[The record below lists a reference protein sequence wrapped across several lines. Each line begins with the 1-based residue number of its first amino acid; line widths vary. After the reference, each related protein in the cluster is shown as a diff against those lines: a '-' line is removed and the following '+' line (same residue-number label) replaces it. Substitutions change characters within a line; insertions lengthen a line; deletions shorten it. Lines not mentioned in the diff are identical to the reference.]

1 MALIKFMDLIPQG
14 EEKAI
19 KRAEL
24 VKLADS
30 YGFIPEGQKDKD
42 RFVRGMIENAR
53 KKNVIICK
61 PQGGYY
67 VPTVNDKKALRTY
80 IAGER
85 RRAQS
90 IYAGIKMATNVLED
104 LEHGRLQEVKKA

>member
-30 YGFIPEGQKDKD
+30 YGFIPEHTKDKD
-42 RFVRGMIENAR
+42 RFVRSLIENAR
-53 KKNVIICK
+53 QKNVIICK

-104 LEHGRLQEVKKA
+104 IEHGRLEEVKKA

>member
-30 YGFIPEGQKDKD
+30 YGFIPEHTKDKD
-42 RFVRGMIENAR
+42 RFVRSLIENAR
-53 KKNVIICK
+53 QKNVIICK
-61 PQGGYY
+61 PRGGYY
-67 VPTVNDKKALRTY
+67 VPTVKDKDALKIY
-80 IAGER
+80 IAGEK
-85 RRAQS
+85 RRALS
-90 IYAGIKMATNVLED
+90 IMAGIHMATNVLED
-104 LEHGRLQEVKKA
+104 IEHGRLEEVKKA

>member
-1 MALIKFMDLIPQG
+1 MALIRFIDLIPSG
-14 EEKAI
+14 ADNAI

-61 PQGGYY
+61 PRGGYY
-67 VPTVNDKKALRTY
+67 VPTVKDKDALKVY
-80 IAGER
+80 IAGEK

-90 IYAGIKMATNVLED
+90 IYAGIKIATNVLED
-104 LEHGRLQEVKKA
+104 LEHGRPQEVKKA

>member
-1 MALIKFMDLIPQG
+1 MALIRFIDLIPSG
-14 EEKAI
+14 ADNAI

-85 RRAQS
+85 RRANTIQK
-90 IYAGIKMATNVLED
+90 GIKYAENVLED
-104 LEHGRLQEVKKA
+104 LEHERIEEVARA